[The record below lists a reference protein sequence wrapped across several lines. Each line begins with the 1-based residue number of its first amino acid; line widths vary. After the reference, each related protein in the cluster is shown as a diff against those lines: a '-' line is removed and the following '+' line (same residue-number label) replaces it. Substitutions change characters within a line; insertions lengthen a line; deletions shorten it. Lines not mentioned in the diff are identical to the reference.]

1 MASLVKAL
9 PILPIYRALS
19 ASFAPL
25 SPIVLYLQR
34 KWRREPFGRSGERYG
49 RPSLE
54 RPEGPLAWL
63 HGASIGEGLTLL
75 PLIEKLA
82 ARGFNILL
90 STGTTSA
97 AVVISPRLP
106 AGSLHQYLPF
116 DVPQFLARFI
126 DHWRPDLA
134 LIAESEI
141 WPNLFLEIKRRKVPL
156 ILVNARVSKGSFRRW
171 GWVPYFVESVLEGV
185 DLCLAQSEADAE
197 RFSKLGVR
205 HVKVVGNLKFDV
217 MAPSADR
224 KALASLAARI
234 GARPVWLAAATH
246 PGEEEIVM
254 IVHRMLAQLY
264 PELLTII
271 VPRRARRGDEIAALA
286 GAQGLTAMQRSREP
300 RDAPLP
306 AIYVADTAG
315 EMGLFY
321 RLASIAFLGRSLLPP
336 GGGQNPIEA
345 AKLGAAVLHG
355 PHVGNFAEVYRVLD
369 EAHGAATIADADT
382 LARVV
387 ALLLKDPDKLRKM
400 ARAAAE
406 TVNRLSGASTA
417 IMTAIE
423 PHIAQLMVET
433 DRWES

>member
-1 MASLVKAL
+1 MASFIKAL
-9 PILPIYRALS
+9 PILPIYQALS

-25 SPIVLYLQR
+25 SPIVLYFRR
-34 KWRREPFGRSGERYG
+34 KWRQEKFDRSGERYG

-63 HGASIGEGLTLL
+63 HAAEIGEGLALL

-90 STGTTSA
+90 STGTANA
-97 AVVISPRLP
+97 AAVISPRLP

-116 DVPQFLARFI
+116 DVPQFLARFVE
-126 DHWRPDLA
+126 HWRPDLA

-141 WPNLFLEIKRRKVPL
+141 WPNLFIEIKRRKIPL
-156 ILVNARVSKGSFRRW
+156 ILIDARVLPGSLRPW
-171 GWVPYFVESVLEGV
+171 GWIPYFVESVLEGV

-217 MAPSADR
+217 AAPSADR
-224 KALASLAARI
+224 KAFASLAAWI
-234 GARPVWLAAATH
+234 GSRPVWLAAATQ
-246 PGEEEIVM
+246 PGEEEIAM
-254 IVHRMLAQLY
+254 TVHRMLAHRY

-286 GAQGLTAMQRSREP
+286 RTRGLTVLQRSHESQ
-300 RDAPLP
+300 DAPLP
-306 AIYVADTAG
+306 DVYIADTTG
-315 EMGLFY
+315 EMGLFC
-321 RLASIAFLGRSLLPP
+321 RLAGIAFLGRSLISP
-336 GGGQNPIEA
+336 GGGQNPIEV

-355 PHVGNFAEVYRVLD
+355 PYVGNFAEIYRALD
-369 EAHGAATIADADT
+369 EARGSATVADADT

-387 ALLLKDPDKLRKM
+387 ALLLKDPDKMRKM

-406 TVNRLSGASTA
+406 TVNRRAGASAA
-417 IMTAIE
+417 IMAAIE

-433 DRWES
+433 QRRES

>member
-1 MASLVKAL
+1 MASFVKAL
-9 PILPIYRALS
+9 PVLPIYRALS

-25 SPIVLYLQR
+25 SPIVLYFQR
-34 KWRREPFGRSGERYG
+34 KWRRQQFDRRGERYG
-49 RPSLE
+49 QPSLE

-63 HGASIGEGLTLL
+63 HGATIGEGLALL

-90 STGTTSA
+90 STGTTNT

-156 ILVNARVSKGSFRRW
+156 ILVDARVSKGSFRRW
-171 GWVPYFVESVLEGV
+171 RWIPYFVESVLEGV

-205 HVKVVGNLKFDV
+205 HVKVVGNLKFDAMV
-217 MAPSADR
+217 PSADR
-224 KALASLAARI
+224 NAFASLAARI
-234 GARPVWLAAATH
+234 DARPVWLAAATH

-254 IVHRMLAQLY
+254 IVHRMLMQLY

-271 VPRRARRGDEIAALA
+271 VPRRARRGDEIAGLA
-286 GAQGLTAMQRSREP
+286 HAQGLTAVQRSREP
-300 RDAPLP
+300 HDVSLP
-306 AIYVADTAG
+306 AIYIADTTG

-321 RLASIAFLGRSLLPP
+321 RLANIAFLGRSLLPP

-345 AKLGAAVLHG
+345 AKLGVAVLHG
-355 PHVGNFAEVYRVLD
+355 PHVGNFAEVYQVLD
-369 EAHGAATIADADT
+369 EARGAATIVDVDT

-400 ARAAAE
+400 AR
-406 TVNRLSGASTA
+406 
-417 IMTAIE
+417 
-423 PHIAQLMVET
+423 
-433 DRWES
+433 

>member
-1 MASLVKAL
+1 MASFVKAL

-25 SPIVLYLQR
+25 SPIVLYFQR
-34 KWRREPFGRSGERYG
+34 KWRQERFDRHGERYG
-49 RPSLE
+49 QPSLE

-63 HGASIGEGLTLL
+63 HGASIGEGLALL

-90 STGTTSA
+90 STGTTNA

-156 ILVNARVSKGSFRRW
+156 ILVNARVSKGMFRRW
-171 GWVPYFVESVLEGV
+171 GWIPYFVESVLEGV

-197 RFSKLGVR
+197 CFSKLGVR

-217 MAPSADR
+217 IAPSADR
-224 KALASLAARI
+224 NALASLAARI
-234 GARPVWLAAATH
+234 GARPTWLAAATC

-254 IVHRMLAQLY
+254 TVHRMLVQRY

-286 GAQGLTAMQRSREP
+286 DSQGLTAVQRSHEP
-300 RDAPLP
+300 RDGPLP
-306 AIYVADTAG
+306 AIYIADTTG

-321 RLASIAFLGRSLLPP
+321 RLASIVFLGRSLLQP

-355 PHVGNFAEVYRVLD
+355 RHVANFAEVYGALD
-369 EAHGAATIADADT
+369 EARGAATIADADT

-400 ARAAAE
+400 ARVAAE
-406 TVNRLSGASTA
+406 TANRHGGASTA
-417 IMTAIE
+417 IMAAIE

-433 DRWES
+433 ERWES